1 VKRAVALLALCAL
14 APMVQGVVGRFVPL
28 YLFPDLGLLLVVGLG
43 LCWRSTAG
51 GVVLAVAV
59 GLIADLLSGSLLGQ
73 QALLRMF
80 AFGAAR
86 SCSQQLNL
94 RGARPLAIF
103 VVGLT
108 LVCGMGSAVLTSF
121 FMAGPGL
128 EREMLRE
135 LIPHAVINSVFAP
148 LGVSIVERITNWLG
162 DADGGNQ
169 LLTLH
174 PRSRLG

>member
-28 YLFPDLGLLLVVGLG
+28 HWFPDLGLLLVVGLG

-51 GVVLAVAV
+51 GVVLSAAL
-59 GLIADLLSGSLLGQ
+59 GSIADLLSGSLLGLHT
-73 QALLRMF
+73 LLRMC

-86 SCSQQLNL
+86 GCSQQLNL

-108 LVCGMGSAVLTSF
+108 LASGVSSAVLTSF

-128 EREMLRE
+128 ESEMLRK
-135 LIPHAVINSVFAP
+135 LIPHALINGVFAP
-148 LGVSIVERITNWLG
+148 FGVSIVERISNWLG
-162 DADGGNQ
+162 DADAGHQ
-169 LLTLH
+169 LLTIR
-174 PRSRLG
+174 PRSRLT

>member
-14 APMVQGVVGRFVPL
+14 APMVQSVVGRFVPL
-28 YLFPDLGLLLVVGLG
+28 HLFPDLGLLLVVGLA
-43 LCWRSTAG
+43 LSWRSTAVG
-51 GVVLAVAV
+51 IVLAAAL

-73 QALLRMF
+73 QTLLRMF
-80 AFGAAR
+80 AFGATR

-108 LVCGMGSAVLTSF
+108 LATGIGSAVLTSF

-135 LIPHAVINSVFAP
+135 LLPHALINGVVAP
-148 LGVSIVERITNWLG
+148 VGVAIVERITNWLG
-162 DADGGNQ
+162 EADGGHQQ
-169 LLTLH
+169 LPII
-174 PRSRLG
+174 PRSRLT

>member
-1 VKRAVALLALCAL
+1 
-14 APMVQGVVGRFVPL
+14 VGRFLPL
-28 YLFPDLGLLLVVGLG
+28 HWFPDLGLLLVVGLG

-51 GVVLAVAV
+51 GMVMAAAL

-73 QALLRMF
+73 HVLLRMF

-108 LVCGMGSAVLTSF
+108 LASGVGSAVLTSF
-121 FMAGPGL
+121 FMAGPGP
-128 EREMLRE
+128 ERELLRE
-135 LIPHAVINSVFAP
+135 LIPHSLINGVCAP
-148 LGVSIVERITNWLG
+148 LSVSIVERITSWLG
-162 DADGGNQ
+162 EADGGQQ
-169 LLTLH
+169 LLPIR
-174 PRSRLG
+174 PRGRLI

>member
-1 VKRAVALLALCAL
+1 VRQAIGVLALCAL
-14 APMVQGVVGRFVPL
+14 APMIQGVVGKFVSL
-28 YLFPDLGLLLVVGLG
+28 RLFPDLGLLLVVGLG

-51 GVVLAVAV
+51 GVALSAAL
-59 GLIADLLSGSLLGQ
+59 GLVADLLSGSLLGQ
-73 QALLRMF
+73 HLLLRLF

-103 VVGLT
+103 VVVLT
-108 LVCGMGSAVLTSF
+108 LANGVGSAVLTSF

-135 LIPHAVINSVFAP
+135 LIPHALINGVFAP
-148 LGVSIVERITNWLG
+148 LGVSIVGRISSWLG
-162 DADGGNQ
+162 EADAGNP
-169 LLTLH
+169 LLPLP
-174 PRSRLG
+174 PRSRLS